1 MPLGMKIPKAA
12 IYLSLASLFNDV
24 ASEAVYP
31 LLPNY
36 MANQIG
42 LSILLLGVFEGLA
55 ESLASFTKIYSGY
68 VADQGISQKKLVFL
82 GYSLTGLSRPLYA
95 FIANPL
101 GILLLRLGDRFGK
114 GIRSAPRDAWLGSLA
129 EGNHLGFIYSFHRA
143 LDHLG
148 AAIGPL
154 LAAIFLWFFPGN
166 MKMLFLLTLIPTGII
181 LTLLLLAPAT
191 KQKIANVKTLFSFKH
206 MKEKVAR
213 SPRELKIFFVSFFLF
228 SIGQSSEAFLLL
240 RWEKLGA
247 DLVWIPIIWMGLN
260 LLKSLTAA
268 FGGRFSDRYSRK
280 TSLMIGWSLF
290 FVACLGL
297 AFADSLGLAL
307 LFTLPYGLH
316 FAFAEGPSKA
326 YVSEKSRQEDQGTL
340 FGFYNLLTG
349 IAALPASALAG
360 YLWQNYSPAAVFYF
374 SATTAGIALLIL
386 WNSKS
391 GILTANS

>member
-1 MPLGMKIPKAA
+1 MPMGMKIPKAA

-42 LSILLLGVFEGLA
+42 LSILLLGIFEGLA

-68 VADQGISQKKLVFL
+68 IADQGISQKKLVFL

-95 FIANPL
+95 FIANPF

-129 EGNHLGFIYSFHRA
+129 EENQLGFIYSFHRA

-154 LAAIFLWFFPGN
+154 LAATYLWFFPGN
-166 MKMLFLLTLIPTGII
+166 MQVLFLLTLIPTGII
-181 LTLLLLAPAT
+181 LTLLVLAPT
-191 KQKIANVKTLFSFKH
+191 KKQKVASTKTLFSFAL
-206 MKEKVAR
+206 MKEKIGR
-213 SPRELKIFFVSFFLF
+213 SPRELKIFFASFFLF

-247 DLVWIPIIWMGLN
+247 EIVWLPIIWMGLN

-268 FGGRFSDRYSRK
+268 YGGRFSDRYSRK
-280 TSLMIGWSLF
+280 TSLTIGWSLF
-290 FVACLGL
+290 FLACIGL
-297 AFADSLGLAL
+297 AFADSLAMAL
-307 LFTLPYGLH
+307 LFSLPYGLH

-326 YVSEKSRQEDQGTL
+326 FVSEKSRKEDQGTL

-360 YLWQNYSPAAVFYF
+360 YLWQSYSPAAVFFF
-374 SATTAGIALLIL
+374 SASTAGIALIIL
-386 WNSKS
+386 W
-391 GILTANS
+391 TARSARVAANP